1 MKPTCED
8 YFEDPEKHAAHL
20 ESCELCRALEEGMGD
35 ADVPVEVPHR
45 PIPVAISIDELPMA
59 HWEGAS
65 HRTWP
70 LVAAGTVSVL
80 ILAVVLFLA
89 AGTPPLRGI
98 ARAVT
103 TSITS
108 FEAAS
113 KFFQLFGNGL
123 HSAPALVHVTIA
135 VLFVV
140 INTLLFLLLRR
151 APKGIDV

>member
-1 MKPTCED
+1 MTCED
-8 YFEDPEKHAAHL
+8 YFEDPELNAAHL
-20 ESCELCRALEEGMGD
+20 QRCAECRALEEAIHGD
-35 ADVPVEVPHR
+35 EAAL
-45 PIPVAISIDELPMA
+45 AIEPRAIAVDTLPLA
-59 HWEGAS
+59 AWEGAS

-70 LVAAGTVSVL
+70 LVAAGAVSVL

-98 ARAVT
+98 AQAVA
-103 TSITS
+103 SSVTS

-113 KFFQLFGNGL
+113 KFFSHFGSGI
-123 HSAPALVHVTIA
+123 HSAPTRVHVIIG

-151 APKGIDV
+151 APRGMDV